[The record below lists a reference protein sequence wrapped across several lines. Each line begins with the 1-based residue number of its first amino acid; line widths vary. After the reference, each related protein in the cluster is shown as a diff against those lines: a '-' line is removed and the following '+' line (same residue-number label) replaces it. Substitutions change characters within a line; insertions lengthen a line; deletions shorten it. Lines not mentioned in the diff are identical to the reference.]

1 MDESKYRYKYSI
13 IVPYYNVEDYI
24 DECIQSLL
32 GQCGSYEIILVDD
45 ASEDQS
51 RITAEKYEAEYEYVK
66 LVKSEVNRGLGGARN
81 LGLDCAMGEW
91 ILFVDS
97 DDLVAGH
104 FLQKID
110 RAIEGMGEREV
121 LIFNFSVYTEKETK
135 ELAVIPVLPKEEFEK
150 KRFISYSVTAC
161 GKVFHHTLFQD
172 GRIRFPEKRYHEDN
186 AVYWKWM
193 IKTDKIRVLQAPL
206 YRYRQRSGSITKSRD
221 PRKKYDMVYN
231 IEETCAF
238 LKEKQCFEKYYEEIE
253 FYAVRSVVLELCEDL
268 VMIDRHSEYL
278 NKAVSYI
285 RENFPNSKKNRYLK
299 EMAGRGDRLAYGC
312 LIHRRFYMAYL
323 LLKLREIRQKRM
335 K

>member
-1 MDESKYRYKYSI
+1 MDERTYQYKYSI

-24 DECIQSLL
+24 EECIQSLL

-51 RITAEKYEAEYEYVK
+51 HITAEKYEAEYEYVK

-97 DDLVAGH
+97 DDLVVGH
-104 FLQKID
+104 FLQEIE
-110 RAIEGMGEREV
+110 RAIEYMGEREV
-121 LIFNFSVYTEKETK
+121 LIFNFSVFTENEKK
-135 ELAVIPVLPKEEFEK
+135 ELAPIPILSKEEFEK
-150 KRFISYSVTAC
+150 KRFISYSVTAW
-161 GKVFHHTLFQD
+161 GKVFHHTLFED
-172 GRIRFPEKRYHEDN
+172 GQIRFPEKRYHEDN

-193 IKTDKIRVLQAPL
+193 IETDKIHVLQMPL
-206 YRYRQRSGSITKSRD
+206 YMYRQRSGSITKSQD
-221 PRKKYDMVYN
+221 LRKKYDMVYN
-231 IEETCAF
+231 IEETCAL
-238 LKEKQCFEKYYEEIE
+238 LKKKQCFEKYFEEIE
-253 FYAVRSVVLELCEDL
+253 FYAMRSVILELCEEL

-299 EMAGRGDRLAYGC
+299 EMAGKGDRLAYDC

-323 LLKLREIRQKRM
+323 LLKLREIKQRRVK
-335 K
+335 